1 MKSNKQ
7 INMNYA
13 KLRMK
18 VFVRMLSLILLAL
31 IAVDVLYSLVRGRL
45 GEAGV
50 RLLQYVFGYE
60 YDHALSIYESVLR
73 DHWEIIMLIAI
84 SAFFLIF
91 FYFSLSWFTKYFNEV
106 NAGIDA
112 LITDEADI
120 KLSPEMSSM
129 EHKLV
134 FVKQTL
140 QKRELEVQL
149 AEQNKRD
156 LVMYLAHDIKTP
168 LTSVIGYLSLLHEA
182 PDMPKE
188 QKENYTKIT
197 LEKAYHL
204 ERLINDFF
212 EVERYNQQTI
222 QLKKQNVDLSYMLIQ
237 MPDEFYPSLTPAGKR
252 MIVNVED
259 TITVYGDSEKLARVF
274 NNILK
279 NAIAYSDDNSTIEVS
294 AKVQKDMA
302 AVTCTNTGTTIPLDK
317 QNQIFDK
324 FYRLNDARSTNTGG
338 AGLGLAIAKEI
349 VTLHEGQIDMQSEN
363 GKTVFSVKLPL
374 ISQGG
379 HHG

>member
-13 KLRMK
+13 KLRME
-18 VFVRMLSLILLAL
+18 V
-31 IAVDVLYSLVRGRL
+31 
-45 GEAGV
+45 
-50 RLLQYVFGYE
+50 
-60 YDHALSIYESVLR
+60 
-73 DHWEIIMLIAI
+73 IIMLIAI

-112 LITDEADI
+112 LIKDEADI

-129 EHKLV
+129 EQKLV

-149 AEQNKRD
+149 SEQNKRD

-197 LEKAYHL
+197 LRKGVSSGE
-204 ERLINDFF
+204 
-212 EVERYNQQTI
+212 
-222 QLKKQNVDLSYMLIQ
+222 
-237 MPDEFYPSLTPAGKR
+237 
-252 MIVNVED
+252 
-259 TITVYGDSEKLARVF
+259 
-274 NNILK
+274 
-279 NAIAYSDDNSTIEVS
+279 SD
-294 AKVQKDMA
+294 Q
-302 AVTCTNTGTTIPLDK
+302 
-317 QNQIFDK
+317 
-324 FYRLNDARSTNTGG
+324 
-338 AGLGLAIAKEI
+338 
-349 VTLHEGQIDMQSEN
+349 
-363 GKTVFSVKLPL
+363 
-374 ISQGG
+374 
-379 HHG
+379 

>member
-129 EHKLV
+129 EQKLV

-149 AEQNKRD
+149 SEQNKRD

-182 PDMPKE
+182 PDMPNE

-302 AVTCTNTGTTIPLDK
+302 
-317 QNQIFDK
+317 
-324 FYRLNDARSTNTGG
+324 GG
-338 AGLGLAIAKEI
+338 
-349 VTLHEGQIDMQSEN
+349 
-363 GKTVFSVKLPL
+363 
-374 ISQGG
+374 
-379 HHG
+379 